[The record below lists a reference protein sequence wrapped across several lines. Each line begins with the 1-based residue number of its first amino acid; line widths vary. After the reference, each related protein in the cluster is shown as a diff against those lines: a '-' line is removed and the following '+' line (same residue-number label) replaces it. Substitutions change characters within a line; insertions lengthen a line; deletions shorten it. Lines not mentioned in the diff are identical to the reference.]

1 MAVVTVIGERGV
13 QVLVEFA
20 GGPRSGSR
28 TFAIATT
35 DLEGKPIPPSGFGSG
50 QLPDD
55 PLDAAEGGE
64 LGTYVVQGLTPDGE
78 AYAYVWRASPAAT
91 AEPLPNPSPPD
102 LATRIRRAYAR
113 RATPDTELDE
123 ALQPRVIPRPK
134 TSDGG
139 G

>member
-55 PLDAAEGGE
+55 PVDAEDGGF
-64 LGTYVVQGLTPDGE
+64 GTYVRQGVTPDGE
-78 AYAYVWRASPAAT
+78 AYAYVWRTSPAPT

-102 LATRIRRAYAR
+102 LATRIRLAYAR
-113 RATPDTELDE
+113 RAAPDAELNE
-123 ALQPRVIPRPK
+123 GLQPRVIPRPK